1 MFSQLLTGKKY
12 SSIPLDPRIEC
23 TMVQSWEQYEKVTK
37 ERNSTIY
44 SREEYIQHQ
53 RSETLLEN
61 HINVIKSKK
70 SKKSKNQ
77 HKDSKKSRLQIDE
90 QYLQYIVPLLDEWKC
105 NPFDPE
111 TQNFRTLQTGTYA
124 SEALVSDFESA
135 HEDGDAFAQDSVNT
149 PLISK
154 SKLLFEPYLKN
165 NWKTFLNF
173 LFSAL
178 VATIDLLWKLIRSY
192 LRQYFSTG

>member
-1 MFSQLLTGKKY
+1 M
-12 SSIPLDPRIEC
+12 
-23 TMVQSWEQYEKVTK
+23 
-37 ERNSTIY
+37 
-44 SREEYIQHQ
+44 
-53 RSETLLEN
+53 EN
-61 HINVIKSKK
+61 HINVI
-70 SKKSKNQ
+70 KSKNQ

-90 QYLQYIVPLLDEWKC
+90 QYLQDIVPLLDEWKC

-173 LFSAL
+173 SFSAL
-178 VATIDLLWKLIRSY
+178 VATIDLL
-192 LRQYFSTG
+192 

>member
-12 SSIPLDPRIEC
+12 SSIPLDPRIEF

-61 HINVIKSKK
+61 HINVIKSK
-70 SKKSKNQ
+70 NQ

-90 QYLQYIVPLLDEWKC
+90 QYLQDIVPLLDEWKC

>member
-1 MFSQLLTGKKY
+1 MRRLLKNEIVLY
-12 SSIPLDPRIEC
+12 IH
-23 TMVQSWEQYEKVTK
+23 
-37 ERNSTIY
+37 ERN
-44 SREEYIQHQ
+44 IQHQ

-61 HINVIKSKK
+61 HINVIKSK
-70 SKKSKNQ
+70 NQ
-77 HKDSKKSRLQIDE
+77 HKDSKKSLLQIDE
-90 QYLQYIVPLLDEWKC
+90 QYLQDIVPLLDEWKC